1 MSKNRKHRAF
11 SPTSEVDVVVIT
23 GGRWDFLR
31 DCLDSVRKQTI
42 PVNIILLDNAS
53 DLTERQQNNVLF
65 EGLTTKRI
73 QQSLGFP
80 ATNNEAIRMGSAP
93 LILLLNDDCVLKEDA
108 IEKMVETMKDPSIG
122 VCGAKLLF
130 PLSSTSPQRPAGK
143 IQHVGMGLTIRGDVV
158 HPLIGWS
165 ADNPKCCVSR
175 DVFCVTGACFMT
187 RRDLFRKIGGFDT
200 VYGTGTYEEVDY
212 CMKARG
218 LGKRVFV
225 NCKAQGWH
233 YAGATAEK
241 KGVGFPIQI
250 NSLIFRSKWQSSLSW
265 DDWTFY

>member
-1 MSKNRKHRAF
+1 MSKNRKHRVF
-11 SPTSEVDVVVIT
+11 SPTAEVDVVIIT

-31 DCLDSVRKQTI
+31 DCLEAVKKQTV

-65 EGLTTKRI
+65 EGLATKRI

-80 ATNNEAIRMGSAP
+80 AANNEAVRMGSAP
-93 LILLLNDDCVLKEDA
+93 LILFLNDDCILKEGA
-108 IEKMVETMKDPSIG
+108 VERMVATMKDPSIG

-143 IQHVGMGLTIRGDVV
+143 VQHVGVGLTIRGDVV

-175 DVFCVTGACFMT
+175 DVFCVTGACLMT
-187 RRDLFRKIGGFDT
+187 RRDLFKKIGGFDN
-200 VYGTGTYEEVDY
+200 VYGAGTYEEADY

-218 LGKRVFV
+218 LGKRVFI
-225 NCKAQGWH
+225 NCEAQGWH
-233 YAGATAEK
+233 YTGATAEK

-250 NSLIFRSKWQSSLSW
+250 NSLIFRSKWQSFLSW
-265 DDWTFY
+265 DDWTWY